1 MIQLSDDFVTGVPQ
15 MKKTNVSA
23 VGLLFLIIYI
33 YTYHH
38 LNLAI
43 KLGEKNCGK
52 SSSTS
57 RKMDI

>member
-33 YTYHH
+33 YIHT
-38 LNLAI
+38 I
-43 KLGEKNCGK
+43 
-52 SSSTS
+52 
-57 RKMDI
+57 I